1 MNKNT
6 YVSKLFEF
14 TDKIVRKKRNEI
26 FHKIKECVNLT
37 DIESILDIGTTTDDL
52 LKSSN
57 FIIYKFKDIKI
68 RKSISNQKL
77 NNNFF
82 NLNITKSIT
91 EKLTE
96 SEIQTL
102 SSDIV
107 ISSATIEHV
116 GNDQNK
122 KLMIYNMSLL
132 AKKYFIFTTPNRYYP
147 IDFHTKLPF
156 IHFLPKKT
164 HRSILRL
171 IKMEFFS
178 YEKNLDLIS
187 HDQLITLLK
196 EIKNFETKIIK
207 IKLLGLTSN
216 FLVIA
221 KKK

>member
-26 FHKIKECVNLT
+26 FHKIKESVNLR

-91 EKLTE
+91 EKLSET
-96 SEIQTL
+96 EIQTL
-102 SSDIV
+102 SCFQSCSFN
-107 ISSATIEHV
+107 SS
-116 GNDQNK
+116 N
-122 KLMIYNMSLL
+122 LMSL
-132 AKKYFIFTTPNRYYP
+132 FT
-147 IDFHTKLPF
+147 L
-156 IHFLPKKT
+156 
-164 HRSILRL
+164 
-171 IKMEFFS
+171 
-178 YEKNLDLIS
+178 LIS
-187 HDQLITLLK
+187 LD
-196 EIKNFETKIIK
+196 
-207 IKLLGLTSN
+207 G
-216 FLVIA
+216 A
-221 KKK
+221 